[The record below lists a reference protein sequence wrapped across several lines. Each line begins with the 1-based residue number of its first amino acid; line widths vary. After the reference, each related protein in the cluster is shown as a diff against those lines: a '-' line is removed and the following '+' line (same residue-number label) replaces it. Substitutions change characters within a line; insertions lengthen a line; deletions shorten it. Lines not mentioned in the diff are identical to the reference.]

1 MTMGEYKQSDAR
13 TWAMLCHAATFAGY
27 VVPFGNVI
35 GPLVVWLL
43 KKDTSA
49 LVDEHGKE
57 TINFQLSMTLYM
69 LVAFALMVV
78 LIGFVALPILIV
90 LDLIVTIIAIM
101 EASRGNLYRYPWTI
115 RFVS

>member
-1 MTMGEYKQSDAR
+1 
-13 TWAMLCHAATFAGY
+13 MLCHAATFAGY
-27 VVPFGNVI
+27 AVPFGNVI

-49 LVDEHGKE
+49 FVDEHGKE
-57 TINFQLSMTLYM
+57 AINFQLSMTLYIV
-69 LVAFALMVV
+69 VAFALMVV

-90 LDLIVTIIAIM
+90 LDLIITIIAIV
-101 EASRGNLYRYPWTI
+101 EASQGNAYHYPWTI